1 MLSVTVAPSGEM
13 VILIPEPRAEMTYD
27 VESHEWQPLPVKH
40 TRKQRL
46 LKVLKALIMSGF

>member
-13 VILIPEPRAEMTYD
+13 VILIPEPRHMTYD
-27 VESHEWQPLPVKH
+27 VESNEWQPLPVKH